1 MDFKNYSTSYI
12 SVLENTYNNICLND
26 IYDRLLTL
34 RTLKELSNSRENDLN
49 DKLNDLQLKK
59 KSSLKSEFEILSIDN
74 EINVINKDIK
84 KLTKINEDSCSGL
97 EKTNELMK
105 HYVDQIRT
113 ILLEL
118 SSDV

>member
-1 MDFKNYSTSYI
+1 MDLKNYSTSYI
-12 SVLENTYNNICLND
+12 RVLENTYSNICLND

-34 RTLKELSNSRENDLN
+34 RTLKELSNSRNKDLN
-49 DKLNDLQLKK
+49 EKLNHLQSKK
-59 KSSLKSEFEILSIDN
+59 KSSLKSEFEMLSIEN

-84 KLTKINEDSCSGL
+84 KLTKINEYSCNGL
-97 EKTNELMK
+97 EKTNDLMK

-118 SSDV
+118 SSDI

>member
-1 MDFKNYSTSYI
+1 MDLKNYSTSYI
-12 SVLENTYNNICLND
+12 RVLENTYSNICLND

-34 RTLKELSNSRENDLN
+34 RTLKELSNSRNKDLN
-49 DKLNDLQLKK
+49 EKLNHLQSKK
-59 KSSLKSEFEILSIDN
+59 KSSLKSEFEMLSIEN

-84 KLTKINEDSCSGL
+84 KLTKINEDSCNSL
-97 EKTNELMK
+97 EKTNDLMK

-118 SSDV
+118 SSDI

>member
-1 MDFKNYSTSYI
+1 MDLKNYSTSYI
-12 SVLENTYNNICLND
+12 RVLENTYSNICLND

-34 RTLKELSNSRENDLN
+34 RTLKELLNSRNKDLN
-49 DKLNDLQLKK
+49 EKLNHLQSKK
-59 KSSLKSEFEILSIDN
+59 KSLKSEFEMLSIEN

-84 KLTKINEDSCSGL
+84 KLTKINEDSCNSL
-97 EKTNELMK
+97 EKTNDLMK

-118 SSDV
+118 SSDI